1 MGTGGVAGFASLP
14 RSGLLEQANAADRL
28 QLRQILVLRLN
39 LPARC
44 APFGIGGKDGRQYLS
59 D

>member
-44 APFGIGGKDGRQYLS
+44 APFGIEGKDGR
-59 D
+59 